1 MYLYNLILM
10 IDLWYHEMFCL
21 DYSRSYEITQ
31 QWFFDRVIIVAIF
44 STNVLQKQS
53 YHMERGIF
61 CATQENNFCKVLKTV
76 QVRSEDYFMLNPITS
91 PSMAVDFYFK
101 KLVNLTHNLRI
112 LWFLRNCYCFHHTL
126 CTFGI

>member
-1 MYLYNLILM
+1 
-10 IDLWYHEMFCL
+10 
-21 DYSRSYEITQ
+21 
-31 QWFFDRVIIVAIF
+31 
-44 STNVLQKQS
+44 
-53 YHMERGIF
+53 MERGIF

-112 LWFLRNCYCFHHTL
+112 LWFLRNCYCFQHTL
-126 CTFGI
+126 CPLESNAQNLTLTQMRHAQL